1 LKAAD
6 IFVLRKANWNGTIP
20 SSTGYGGMLC
30 RVPISIALV
39 LSLAVALSACW
50 AYAEAKHGDAP
61 LTDMLAQLT
70 TGASA
75 SVYDPF

>member
-1 LKAAD
+1 
-6 IFVLRKANWNGTIP
+6 
-20 SSTGYGGMLC
+20 MLC